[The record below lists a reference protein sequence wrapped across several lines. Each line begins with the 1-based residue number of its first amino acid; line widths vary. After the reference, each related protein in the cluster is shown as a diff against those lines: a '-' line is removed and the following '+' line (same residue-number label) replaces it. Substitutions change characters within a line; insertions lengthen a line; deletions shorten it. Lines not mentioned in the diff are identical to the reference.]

1 MGTKIKQQGPKSK
14 RIAAKKPASR
24 WPEGHWFATDEM
36 PTREEMRGAL
46 LEGARALVYRARE
59 CVGDG
64 EAIAA
69 EPEPLAGNE
78 SELFFAARALAGLAL
93 MHEALTPRASKGGEP

>member
-1 MGTKIKQQGPKSK
+1 MTKKIKQQRPKSK
-14 RIAAKKPASR
+14 RIAAKKA
-24 WPEGHWFATDEM
+24 EGIAFATTGTTEKL
-36 PTREEMRGAL
+36 PTRAEMREAL
-46 LEGARALVYRARE
+46 LEGARALVFRARE

-78 SELFFAARALAGLAL
+78 AELFFAARALAGLAL